1 MAKILSKSQMTNDVY
16 NSFLISPKFGRK
28 SSGLRA
34 AIREEFDNAPFR
46 MQIQVELKKT
56 EKLTGF
62 SGLPYKVLF
71 RTKKQLLNGS
81 KIIQFV
87 KAPL

>member
-1 MAKILSKSQMTNDVY
+1 
-16 NSFLISPKFGRK
+16 
-28 SSGLRA
+28 
-34 AIREEFDNAPFR
+34 

>member
-1 MAKILSKSQMTNDVY
+1 MAKILSKWQMTNDVY
-16 NSFLISPKFGRK
+16 NSFLTSPKYGRK

-34 AIREEFDNAPFR
+34 SIREQFDNAPFR

-71 RTKKQLLNGS
+71 RTKKQLPNGN
-81 KIIQFV
+81 KVIQFV

>member
-1 MAKILSKSQMTNDVY
+1 MAKILSKWQMTNDVY
-16 NSFLISPKFGRK
+16 KSFLTSPKYGRK

-71 RTKKQLLNGS
+71 RTKKQLPNGN
-81 KIIQFV
+81 KVIQFV

>member
-1 MAKILSKSQMTNDVY
+1 MTNDVY
-16 NSFLISPKFGRK
+16 KSFLTSPKYGRK

-71 RTKKQLLNGS
+71 RTKKQLPNGN
-81 KIIQFV
+81 KVIQFV